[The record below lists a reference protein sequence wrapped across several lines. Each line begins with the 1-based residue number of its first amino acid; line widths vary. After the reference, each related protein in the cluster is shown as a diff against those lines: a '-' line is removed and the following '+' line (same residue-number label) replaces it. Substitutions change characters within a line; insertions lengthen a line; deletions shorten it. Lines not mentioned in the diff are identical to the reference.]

1 MFLLTQL
8 PSLHSGAHSFL
19 PDQNLTSESDQSSVD
34 CCKNA
39 VFTVTKLLDMF
50 DNEMLEVQSTRETLF
65 LRLKCVCVCV
75 CVCVQGRGK
84 VFYVGGAVGG
94 GGGVVNFCI

>member
-1 MFLLTQL
+1 
-8 PSLHSGAHSFL
+8 
-19 PDQNLTSESDQSSVD
+19 
-34 CCKNA
+34 
-39 VFTVTKLLDMF
+39 MF

-84 VFYVGGAVGG
+84 VFYVGGAVW

>member
-1 MFLLTQL
+1 
-8 PSLHSGAHSFL
+8 
-19 PDQNLTSESDQSSVD
+19 
-34 CCKNA
+34 
-39 VFTVTKLLDMF
+39 MF
-50 DNEMLEVQSTRETLF
+50 DNEMLEVQSTREMLF

-94 GGGVVNFCI
+94 GGGGGSQFLHINITPNRNRKSCYSLRTFMRSC

>member
-1 MFLLTQL
+1 
-8 PSLHSGAHSFL
+8 
-19 PDQNLTSESDQSSVD
+19 
-34 CCKNA
+34 
-39 VFTVTKLLDMF
+39 MF

-65 LRLKCVCVCV
+65 LRLKCVCVCACVCV

-94 GGGVVNFCI
+94 GVYN